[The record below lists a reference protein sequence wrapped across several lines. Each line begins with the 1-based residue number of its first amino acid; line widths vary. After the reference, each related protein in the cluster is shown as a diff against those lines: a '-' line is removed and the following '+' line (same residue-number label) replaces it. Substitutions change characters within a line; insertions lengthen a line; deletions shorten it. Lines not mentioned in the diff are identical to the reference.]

1 MKKSVKVQAN
11 LADRVFVKVLGG
23 KQWHGITVPLF
34 SIVLSLLVGAL
45 LLLTLGKNPLVGY
58 LSLLQGSG
66 LFPKANYAAFK
77 SILTDFTSMLNILAP
92 MLLASLAVTVAS
104 KGGLFNIG
112 VSGQMLFG
120 GFAATMLV
128 GYSPLPAVLAKPLVI
143 FVGMLGGALVGGL
156 IGVLKYK
163 FNINEVVSSIMLNYI
178 FQYVISFL
186 IYTYCLDPVSRQS
199 KNITDAARLTQMNAP
214 VGNLK
219 MDLPLGFILAVV
231 AVFLVR
237 FFLMKTRLGYEVKTV
252 GAGIHAARYAGINV
266 GRTMVTSMLLSG
278 ALAGLAGVT
287 YYLGYLASIQPGT
300 LTTIGF
306 DSIAVSL
313 LGSSNAIGILI
324 ASLLITVITKGST
337 YMTSQIGISVEIAS
351 VITGLLLLFSACGA
365 YIRHL
370 AMRSH
375 ERINDVESAAKKE
388 ADRSWIP

>member
-1 MKKSVKVQAN
+1 MKKSVKAQAG
-11 LADRVFVKVLGG
+11 LADRIFVKVLGG
-23 KQWHGITVPLF
+23 EKWQGITVPLF
-34 SIVLSLLVGAL
+34 SIVLSLLAGAIL
-45 LLLTLGKNPLVGY
+45 LLALGKNPLTGY

-66 LFPKANYAAFK
+66 LFPKGNYAAFK
-77 SILTDFTSMLNILAP
+77 SILTDFTSMLNILTP
-92 MLLASLAVTVAS
+92 MIFAALAVAVAF

-120 GFAATMLV
+120 GFAATVLI

-143 FVGMLGGALVGGL
+143 VVGMLGGALVGGL

-178 FQYVISFL
+178 FQYVISFVV
-186 IYTYCLDPVSRQS
+186 YTYYLDPVSRQS
-199 KNITDAARLTQMNAP
+199 KNVTDAARLTLMNAP

-219 MDLPLGFILAVV
+219 MDLPLGFILAVAV
-231 AVFLVR
+231 VFLVR
-237 FFLMKTRLGYEVKTV
+237 FFLVKTRLGYEVKTV
-252 GAGIHAARYAGINV
+252 GAGINAARYAGISV
-266 GRTMVTSMLLSG
+266 GRTMVTTMVFSG

-313 LGSSNAIGILI
+313 LGNSNAVGILF
-324 ASLLITVITKGST
+324 ASLLITIITKGST
-337 YMTSQIGISVEIAS
+337 YMTSQIGVTVEIAS

-365 YIRHL
+365 YIRYL
-370 AMRSH
+370 ARRSRD
-375 ERINDVESAAKKE
+375 RIDEAEALAKKE
-388 ADRSWIP
+388 ASK